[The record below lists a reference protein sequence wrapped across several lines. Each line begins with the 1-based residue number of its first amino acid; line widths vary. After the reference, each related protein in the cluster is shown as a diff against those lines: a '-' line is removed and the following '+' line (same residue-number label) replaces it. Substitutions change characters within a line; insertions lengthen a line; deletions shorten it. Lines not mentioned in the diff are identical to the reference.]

1 MKKYIKYSAIVL
13 VLMLSACSE
22 TKTAQQL
29 ISSGNNFVQVRDF
42 SSAVIEFK
50 NAVRLEPK
58 NANARFVLASAY
70 LEQGSYLN
78 AEKELS
84 RAVELG
90 LDISN
95 VVVLMARILAHLDKF
110 DDVYLLV
117 ERSADLADNDYIQV
131 LTYAGIAALK
141 QNKMARGQDYLAQA
155 IAINQEAVYSQ
166 IAQAYVH
173 YAEREFAQGLVV
185 ISNLLNEQEDATEAM
200 LVQGHLYY
208 ALQEFEHASGAFA
221 LYLNYHPQDH
231 KIRFFEVN
239 NLIKAEK
246 FEQANVLTDTLLEV
260 FKDSPL
266 ALQFKAQLEY
276 QNKNYEEA
284 RNYADKVIQIS
295 EGATIARLISG
306 VSSYQLG
313 DNEQAYINLSA
324 IDEYLVSTHP
334 VKKLLAMIKFKLGY
348 FTEMAKSLSELQEL
362 TEDEINLLKI
372 TTANLISVGELDSAL
387 ALIEKSKQLPI
398 NSSDTFADSNAIQQ
412 DLQFVD
418 NQLVL
423 AIEYLKKDQS
433 NKAQQI
439 ADKLKA
445 SVDSNYLGL
454 LLQGIIYVKHN
465 DYTQAAESFEQVLLL
480 KPENVASLF
489 NLALLK
495 QKNNRNQAALALY
508 KRIFDISSEHQGAL
522 KNLILLANND
532 EMTKKVIE
540 LLSGYEYRD
549 SLTLTI
555 ALAQSLRMNKQ
566 LDESI
571 TVLEQVSAKE
581 QLTSSYYMV
590 LGDSYLQQQDIKKS
604 SIAYA
609 QGLVIEPQSLL
620 LNVRYIGTLNSL
632 TDYAQALVQ
641 ARKAYVYHATSDRVL
656 VLLTYLEAKNNN
668 VIQAKEMLARLK
680 RKQVSHHLLDTVA
693 GEVALYEKKYPEA
706 IDAFSAAYEIKANPL
721 NLISLARA
729 LKLSGQSNE
738 AERLLE
744 SYIEEHPKN
753 EQIRLL
759 LASLYDAQDRDKK
772 IVQYLFLSKSSPK
785 NALLLNNLA
794 WNQYKIGQVKL
805 ALKNIEKALQLQGDS
820 LVIQESY
827 GVILVA
833 NNELAKGIFVLEDAV
848 SKGSVSAEVQANLI
862 QARALI
868 EQSKS
873 K

>member
-1 MKKYIKYSAIVL
+1 MNKYINTSVIVL
-13 VLMLSACSE
+13 ALTLGACSE

-58 NANARFVLASAY
+58 NANARFALGNAY
-70 LEQGSYLN
+70 LEQGNFIN
-78 AEKELS
+78 AEKEFS
-84 RAVELG
+84 RSVELG
-90 LDISN
+90 LSFSN
-95 VVVLMARILAHLDKF
+95 VAALMARVKTHLDKA
-110 DDVYLLV
+110 DGVYQLV
-117 ERSADLADNDYIQV
+117 ERRDDLTDSDYMEV
-131 LTYAGIAALK
+131 LTYAGITSLK
-141 QNKMARGQDYLAQA
+141 QSKIAQGRDYLSQA
-155 IAINQEAVYSQ
+155 IAINQNKVYSQ
-166 IAQAYVH
+166 IAQAYV
-173 YAEREFAQGLVV
+173 YYSEQDFSQGLAV
-185 ISNLLNEQEDATEAM
+185 INHLLKEKPSSSEA
-200 LVQGHLYY
+200 LLIQGHLYN
-208 ALQEFEHASGAFA
+208 AIREFEHASDSFA
-221 LYLNYHPQDH
+221 LYLTDHPQDH
-231 KIRFFEVN
+231 KIRFFEIN
-239 NLIKAEK
+239 ALLKAEK
-246 FEQANVLTDTLLEV
+246 FERANVLTTSLLNV
-260 FKDSPL
+260 FNDSPL

-276 QNKNYEEA
+276 QNKNYEGA
-284 RNYADKVIQIS
+284 RDYADKVIQRS

-324 IDEYLVSTHP
+324 IDKYLVSTHP
-334 VKKLLAMIKFKLGY
+334 VKKLLAMIKFRLGY
-348 FTEMAKSLSELQEL
+348 FTETAKSLTELEEL

-398 NSSDTFADSNAIQQ
+398 NSSDTFADSNVIQQ
-412 DLQFVD
+412 DLKFVD

-433 NKAQQI
+433 NKAQNI
-439 ADKLKA
+439 ADELKA
-445 SVDSNYLGL
+445 SVASNYLGL

-465 DYTQAAESFEQVLLL
+465 DYTQAEKSFEQVLLL

-495 QKNNRNQAALALY
+495 QKNNRNEAALALY

-532 EMTKKVIE
+532 EMAKKVIE

-549 SLTLTI
+549 SLTQTI
-555 ALAQSLRMNKQ
+555 ALAQSLRINKQ

-571 TVLEQVSAKE
+571 TVLEKISEKE

-590 LGDSYLQQQDIKKS
+590 LGDSYLQQQAIKKAS
-604 SIAYA
+604 LAYA
-609 QGLVIEPQSLL
+609 EGLVIEPQSLL

-632 TDYAQALVQ
+632 TDYPQALVQ
-641 ARKAYVYHATSDRVL
+641 ARKAYAYHDTSDRII
-656 VLLTYLEAKNNN
+656 VLLTYLEAKNHNI
-668 VIQAKEMLARLK
+668 IQAKELLSRLK
-680 RKQVSHHLLDTVA
+680 NKQVSHHLLDTVT
-693 GEVALYEKKYPEA
+693 GEVALYEKKYAEA
-706 IDAFSAAYEIKANPL
+706 IDAFSAAYEIKQNPL

-744 SYIEEHPKN
+744 AYIEEHPEN
-753 EQIRLL
+753 DQIRLL
-759 LASLYDAQDRDKK
+759 LASLYDAEDRDKK
-772 IVQYLFLSKSSPK
+772 IVQYLSLSKSSPE

-794 WNQYKIGQVKL
+794 WNQYKIGQVKA
-805 ALKNIEKALQLQGDS
+805 ALKNIERARQLESDS

-833 NNELAKGIFVLEDAV
+833 NNELAKGIFVLEDVV
-848 SKGSVSAEVQANLI
+848 SKGSVSVEVKANLI